1 MENKT
6 NAKEGKTMEKTAG
19 AKSAG
24 TENLDERVD
33 LMIPRDA
40 SNPQEGDVSIIVNG
54 TIFQIQRGVSVQVPR
69 YVYQAYMDSEE
80 QKTKAYDKAMKRVS
94 KD

>member
-6 NAKEGKTMEKTAG
+6 SAKEGKAMEKTAG

-24 TENLDERVD
+24 AEELNERVD
-33 LMIPRDA
+33 LMIPRDP

-80 QKTKAYDKAMKRVS
+80 QKAKAYDKAMKRVS